1 MPGSTLPEYRDGVA
15 GLVLIDAATDHVQ
28 TDAYAAQQRRLL
40 GSYEFTRFM
49 VGSGISRVLAPIVG
63 ERALPLA
70 ARALPQDLQS
80 AYRALLLDPIYYET
94 AIAEL
99 QLAQTS
105 VEQAGAA
112 LLGEAPL
119 GDLPLIVLTAAQTT
133 PAGARSDGSDRVSA
147 SSAAI
152 QEQGKLSR
160 LSVVGERRMLGRSG
174 HLVHLDEPDAILSAV
189 DDVYAMIM
197 TGTRVR

>member
-1 MPGSTLPEYRDGVA
+1 MA

-152 QEQGKLSR
+152 REQGKLSR

-197 TGTRVR
+197 TGTRHFKH